1 MGVFYMIILS
11 KKRILLVVGT
21 LAVAMFA
28 FVFQTANVNKSVQ
41 TVALPVS
48 NKVIVLDARTWKT
61 GRRGTK

>member
-1 MGVFYMIILS
+1 MIILS

-48 NKVIVLDARTWKT
+48 SKVIVLDARTWKT
-61 GRRGTK
+61 G

>member
-61 GRRGTK
+61 R